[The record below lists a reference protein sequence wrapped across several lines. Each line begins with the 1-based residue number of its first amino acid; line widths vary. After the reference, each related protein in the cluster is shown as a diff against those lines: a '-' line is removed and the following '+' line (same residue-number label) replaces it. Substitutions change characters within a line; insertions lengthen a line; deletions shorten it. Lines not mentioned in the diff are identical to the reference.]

1 LRVGTLSSFP
11 KSFGFFLVLI
21 LIPLIIKSA
30 SAKEIIDGVL
40 AVVNGDVITLSDF
53 TKRLPS
59 ENANMSPQEEKK
71 ILDQMIDQK
80 LLEQEAERL
89 GISVTDSEVD
99 AAIDSIKSRYNLT
112 EEQMQQVMKKEN
124 LTPEGFREQW
134 KLQLLSNKIIGTRIR
149 GQIAVTE
156 DEINK
161 YYEENYGETESLE
174 EAKIAHILIS
184 FDTTAGEQKAREEAE
199 QVASLAKSG
208 KDFGALAKEYSDDTF
223 SAARGG
229 ELGYFKK
236 GDLVQSLEG
245 AVESTPVGG
254 IVGPIESPAGFHVI
268 KVLDKKSAIKSLDE
282 VRQEIKEKIYR
293 EKAEKELATWIDE
306 MKRAAYIDLRI

>member
-1 LRVGTLSSFP
+1 MISTISLFSKSLR
-11 KSFGFFLVLI
+11 FFLFMISLF
-21 LIPLIIKSA
+21 LIIKSA

-59 ENANMSPQEEKK
+59 QNTNITPQEEKK
-71 ILDQMIDQK
+71 ILNQMIDQK
-80 LLEQEAERL
+80 LLEQEAEKL
-89 GISVTDSEVD
+89 GISVTDSEID
-99 AAIDSIKSRYNLT
+99 AAIDSIKSRFNLS
-112 EEQMQQVMKKEN
+112 EEQMEQVMKKEN

-134 KLQLLSNKIIGTRIR
+134 KLQLLSNKIMGSRIR
-149 GQIAVTE
+149 GQIAVTD

-184 FDTTAGEQKAREEAE
+184 YDSATGEQKASEEAE
-199 QVASLAKSG
+199 QVAVLAKSG

-229 ELGYFKK
+229 ELGYFSK
-236 GDLVQSLEG
+236 GDLVQSLER
-245 AVESTPVGG
+245 AVEATPVGG

-282 VRQEIKEKIYR
+282 VREEIREKIYR
-293 EKAEKELATWIDE
+293 EKAEKELAAWIDE

>member
-1 LRVGTLSSFP
+1 MIGTLSLFS
-11 KSFGFFLVLI
+11 KSLRFFLFI
-21 LIPLIIKSA
+21 IPLFLIIKS
-30 SAKEIIDGVL
+30 SPAKEIIDGVL

-59 ENANMSPQEEKK
+59 QNTNITPQEEKK
-71 ILDQMIDQK
+71 ILNQMIDQK
-80 LLEQEAERL
+80 LLEQEAEKL
-89 GISVTDSEVD
+89 GISVTDSEID
-99 AAIDSIKSRYNLT
+99 AAIDSIKSRFNLS
-112 EEQMQQVMKKEN
+112 EEQMEQVMKKEN

-134 KLQLLSNKIIGTRIR
+134 KLQLLSNKIMGSRIR
-149 GQIAVTE
+149 GQIAVTD

-184 FDTTAGEQKAREEAE
+184 YDSATGEQKAREEAE
-199 QVASLAKSG
+199 QVAVLAKSG
-208 KDFGALAKEYSDDTF
+208 KDFGTLAKEHSDDTF

-229 ELGYFKK
+229 ELGYFSK

-245 AVESTPVGG
+245 AVEATPVGG

-268 KVLDKKSAIKSLDE
+268 KVLDKKTAIKSLDE
-282 VRQEIKEKIYR
+282 VREEIREKIYR
-293 EKAEKELATWIDE
+293 EKAEKELAAWIDE